1 MSADFLVQYLRIP
14 AGEHKVDLEATLAVY
29 DKCDID
35 DFSFID
41 DLQDV
46 FDSLDT
52 TSDDDS
58 AIKNID
64 AVIKSDYRDILIS
77 LVDAIN
83 NPPQDTCRIP
93 VGNNKQLIL
102 TGGMSYGTSP
112 TETFDL
118 LSAADCLPAAVLDAL
133 GVG

>member
-1 MSADFLVQYLRIP
+1 MSADFLVQYFRIP
-14 AGEHKVDLEATLAVY
+14 AGEHKVDLETVLAVY
-29 DKCDID
+29 DKCNID
-35 DFSFID
+35 DFSFVD

-52 TSDDDS
+52 PAQGEP
-58 AIKNID
+58 AIKNIE
-64 AVIKSDYRDILIS
+64 AVIKSDYREVLIE

-83 NPPQDTCRIP
+83 NPPQDTCLIP
-93 VGNNKQLIL
+93 VGDDKRLIL
-102 TGGMSYGTSP
+102 TGGMSYGCSP

-118 LSAADCLPAAVLDAL
+118 FSAADCLPAAVLDAL